1 MLNMVE
7 LDRINIFP
15 PAIPCVMGTMYVQV
29 KSMIFF
35 TSTRWGRHCWSAQTC
50 HWKRS
55 CFDSDSNMS
64 LNVSY
69 AVVLAMFFW
78 CCCYC
83 ADLQSVFDML
93 YAYISETFKW
103 LMYIK
108 KR

>member
-7 LDRINIFP
+7 VDRINIFS

-69 AVVLAMFFW
+69 AVVLAMFFDVVAIALIYKV
-78 CCCYC
+78 CLICY
-83 ADLQSVFDML
+83 MP
-93 YAYISETFKW
+93 TFQK
-103 LMYIK
+103 LLND
-108 KR
+108 